1 MEASEKCNFVVYCY
15 QLAAPDCLTF
25 KGDRG
30 GVCTWNTILA
40 ECQNPASQPWV
51 TSKVTSSEIVGCRF
65 FQTSFD
71 CSRASP
77 IDPSSGCM
85 WYGGLCVDVDGSKPS
100 RMQQTCRKDYVID
113 QAQDKTIVDSISQ
126 IQEVAESYHAN
137 STTPGGPTPSS
148 LDLTQYLAR
157 QLEANWTLTAATC
170 ESLSSALLQVNLSAA
185 VCGGGPPQC
194 DSDAQWR
201 LWVHTTKLFCEKI
214 KNAHLAINQ
223 SSKP

>member
-1 MEASEKCNFVVYCY
+1 MNWTMEASEKCNFVVYCY

-85 WYGGLCVDVDGSKPS
+85 WDDGVCVDVDGSKPS
-100 RMQQTCRKDYVID
+100 RIQQTCRRDYVID

-137 STTPGGPTPSS
+137 STAPEGPTPSS
-148 LDLTQYLAR
+148 LDLTGGQLDAHRGHVRVGAAAGELVSGGLRGRPAPVR
-157 QLEANWTLTAATC
+157 QRRPVATVGAHHQTLLR
-170 ESLSSALLQVNLSAA
+170 EN
-185 VCGGGPPQC
+185 
-194 DSDAQWR
+194 
-201 LWVHTTKLFCEKI
+201 
-214 KNAHLAINQ
+214 
-223 SSKP
+223 